1 MQWSGTAMLASI
13 SSPSRHN
20 GLHCCSGMNVII
32 YTSGIAL
39 YMPIPS
45 SQKLSMARA
54 LRDSLNDVIKHSP
67 RYAAT
72 YSTDQPPKFP
82 LSLEYLAPFQCAV
95 NGNCDDQGSAYIPSA
110 LKIISQI
117 IDSNPGYGYFHNLS
131 FHYTDISLVKPP
143 YAAREGKFS
152 EINDATTVSVLGLST
167 DCYMETLILN
177 VKKKLA
183 IADNCQMDVSSFKGY
198 PRTSLLLNSAG
209 NSAAKAINFYLD
221 KWNWRK
227 VAVVSPSSGVDA
239 YASKVRSYLMDSLS
253 LSARTV
259 LVDSRPAPN
268 LPYSELLTQVESDAK
283 RARIFIIFD
292 PTKDASLF
300 RSYYY
305 AMANLGLL
313 QTGEYF
319 VLAFLSYAE
328 NFGWINSEDVVRT
341 LYFGAN
347 SVSPFNVTVEDLHL
361 IYRNLLVL
369 SDAPPPF
376 YANPDWANFGD
387 KVVQNLD
394 KAACPPYCNAT
405 PKYNSAPRWDRIQK
419 AADSITLLAVAGT
432 DAIDKGMDITNG
444 TQVYEYVLSR
454 TIKSVTGFEEYV
466 DGFGDAVG
474 SAQVYYFSTRE
485 DLNGYG
491 LWAIG
496 RLAQPSILQTNWA
509 FTQYPEAISAISFI
523 NGTPPLDT
531 PKCGFNNELCGPTH
545 SPLFGILMIS
555 LAVVAAVIIAV
566 LFFMYRRYRFEA
578 RLHSLDFLI
587 NRRDIML
594 KKHSRTEGSHL
605 IINEYENFPYD
616 VKTYKS
622 DNLKISEASNFAMRS
637 GESGLAIISK
647 HMEKARTVQEPS
659 SFTSDEEKWNN
670 LTDFAV
676 GMHDGR
682 TVGLKRLY
690 LNDVEFSRSIRME
703 VLALQE
709 AKHQN
714 IIGFTGM
721 VVESPTVFVVYEF
734 AARGSLRDLLDNED
748 LPVDDDFVN
757 HVARDIIAGMDYL
770 HSSAVGCHGRLK
782 STNCLLDSRW
792 MVKLSSFGL
801 RQMRQEENPIREG
814 IQEGKDDL
822 WTAPELL
829 RWSTGLGQC
838 SNLLVQKADVY
849 SVGILLYELFGK
861 NGPWGDEPMEPKNIV
876 RRVRD
881 LEEGKTPFRPDLRM
895 LKDAPEL
902 VPRAVSDCWNE
913 DPSSRPTM
921 HQIKK
926 RFRPLTAGLK
936 NSIMDNMVHIIE
948 KYAEKLENEIKE
960 RNRELAKEKEKCDE
974 LLQMML
980 PKTIAENLKR
990 GQNVHA
996 QGFEC
1001 VTVYFSDLPGFHEL
1015 SSNSEPM
1022 DIVNFLNDIYT
1033 LFDGII
1039 PKYDVYKVETIGD
1052 AYMVASGLPESN
1064 GPHHVGEIASMAL
1077 ELMEA
1082 ISKFKIRH
1090 RPDER
1095 TNLRVGMHTGPVVA
1109 GVVGLKM
1116 PRYCLFGDT
1125 VNTASRMES
1134 NGLPNKIN
1142 CSLSAKELLE
1152 TLGGYEFEER
1162 GLVEM
1167 KGKGKQMTYF
1177 VSAGDKMARLD
1188 RIVREM
1194 VRYRTLRNVIGD
1206 GDQELFSDYNF
1217 QQQIEEVTTYEHVNE

>member
-1 MQWSGTAMLASI
+1 MVGHSYARIHLTSI
-13 SSPSRHN
+13 APQRVFVVGQGQTSAVMVLSR
-20 GLHCCSGMNVII
+20 LHCCSGMNVII

-54 LRDSLNDVIKHSP
+54 LRDNLSDVIKHSP
-67 RYAAT
+67 RYGGQSGWNGVWKVKFDFLPQSCLPFGCWILNVNMGELVFGGT
-72 YSTDQPPKFP
+72 LFFLQDPYPKFP

-95 NGNCDDQGSAYIPSA
+95 NGDCDDQAS
-110 LKIISQI
+110 
-117 IDSNPGYGYFHNLS
+117 
-131 FHYTDISLVKPP
+131 
-143 YAAREGKFS
+143 
-152 EINDATTVSVLGLST
+152 NDATTVSVLGLST

-183 IADNCQMDVSSFKGY
+183 IADTCQMDVSSFKGY

-221 KWNWRK
+221 KWDWRK

-268 LPYSELLTQVESDAK
+268 LPYSELLTQVENDAK

-341 LYFGAN
+341 LYFGAK

-376 YANPDWANFGD
+376 YANPDWASFGD

-466 DGFGDAVG
+466 DGFGDAIG

-485 DLNGYG
+485 DLGGYG

-496 RLAQPSILQTNWA
+496 RLAQPSILQTNWT

-523 NGTPPLDT
+523 NGTPPPDT

-566 LFFMYRRYRFEA
+566 LFFLYRRYRFEA

-605 IINEYENFPYD
+605 IINEYEDFPYD

-622 DNLKISEASNFAMRS
+622 DNLKASEASNFAMRS

-647 HMEKARTVQEPS
+647 HMEKTRTVQEPS
-659 SFTSDEEKWNN
+659 SFASDEEKWNN

-690 LNDVEFSRSIRME
+690 LNDVEFTRSIRME

-721 VVESPTVFVVYEF
+721 VVENPTVFVAYEF

-770 HSSAVGCHGRLK
+770 HSSAVGSHGRLK

-838 SNLLVQKADVY
+838 SDLLVQKADVY

-948 KYAEKLENEIKE
+948 KYTEKLENEIKE

-980 PKTIAENLKR
+980 PRTIAENLKR

-1015 SSNSEPM
+1015 SSNSEPI

-1095 TNLRVGMHTGPVVA
+1095 ANLRVGMHIGPVVA

-1142 CSLSAKELLE
+1142 CSLAAKELLE

-1194 VRYRTLRNVIGD
+1194 VRKMRKNHEKTKNGKQSIILRFATVP
-1206 GDQELFSDYNF
+1206 
-1217 QQQIEEVTTYEHVNE
+1217 